1 MSTDRS
7 GRSHALAWIVTV
19 LVAVPVLYVLT
30 FPVVM
35 WYAYWKD
42 HTGDHSPREPRWLL
56 TYSVPYVYL
65 ARETPLSHP
74 LVSYYDWVLVKF
86 RMAR

>member
-1 MSTDRS
+1 MSPERS
-7 GRSHALAWIVTV
+7 VKSHAMAWIVTV

-42 HTGDHSPREPRWLL
+42 RLATIAPENPSGSSPIPFPMSSSSEHRWPRLC
-56 TYSVPYVYL
+56 
-65 ARETPLSHP
+65 
-74 LVSYYDWVLVKF
+74 
-86 RMAR
+86 